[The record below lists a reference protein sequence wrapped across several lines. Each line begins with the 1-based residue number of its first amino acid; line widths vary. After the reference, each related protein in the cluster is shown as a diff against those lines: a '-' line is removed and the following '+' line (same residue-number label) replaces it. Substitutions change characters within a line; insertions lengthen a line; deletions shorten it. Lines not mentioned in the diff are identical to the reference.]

1 MELSD
6 LRAAFENEGYEV
18 GDVSRNRGRVRVVIV
33 EEGAPAEEL
42 RSIAEWVAEDTD
54 IFGLQ
59 VTSESVDGQPGMN
72 TVVTF
77 RER

>member
-1 MELSD
+1 MELSA

-18 GDVSRNRGRVRVVIV
+18 GDVSRNRDQVRVVIV

-59 VTSESVDGQPGMN
+59 VASESVDGQPGMN